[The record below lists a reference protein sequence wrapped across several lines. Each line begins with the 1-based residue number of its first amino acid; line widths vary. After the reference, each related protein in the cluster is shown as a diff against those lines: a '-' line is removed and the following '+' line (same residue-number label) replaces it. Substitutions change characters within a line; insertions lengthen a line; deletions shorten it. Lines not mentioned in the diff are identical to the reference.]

1 VNYIPNSIE
10 ARDVASV
17 VHMQTNL
24 RRHQQDG
31 PVVIARGE
39 GCRVF
44 DESGRDYIES
54 VAGLWCAS
62 LGFGSERL
70 AKVAYEQMRKLGYYH
85 LYRHRSTEP
94 VIELAEH
101 LLKIAPVPMA
111 RVVFQCSGSEAN
123 DTAIKLAWYYWH
135 ARGEPQRSKI
145 IARQFAYHGNTCAAV
160 SLSGKPDMHAGFGLP
175 FAPFKHTEFPHY
187 YRRHEPGESEEA
199 FSARMADALEAM
211 IRAEGPD
218 TIAAFFAEPV
228 MGAGGAIMPPAGY
241 FEKIQ
246 AVLRKYDIL
255 FVADE
260 VICGFARTGAMWGSQ
275 TYGLKPDMLTSAK
288 ALSAAMQPISA
299 VLINERIH
307 DAMLAQSDKYGNF
320 AHGYTYAGHP
330 VAAAVALEV
339 QKIYAEIDIVGRA
352 GRLGPVLQ
360 ETLGRAR
367 SHPLV
372 GDVRGI
378 GLILGMELMRDP
390 AKRVPFDPALKV
402 GARVDEAAR
411 RRGLILRVV
420 GDRLVFAPPLIIEEP
435 EIAEIGARLMLALDD
450 VADELARE
458 RALA

>member
-10 ARDVASV
+10 ARDVASL
-17 VHMQTNL
+17 VHMQTDL
-24 RRHQQDG
+24 RRHLAEG
-31 PVVIARGE
+31 PLVIARGQ

-44 DESGRDYIES
+44 DDSGRDYLEA

-62 LGFGSERL
+62 LGFNSERL
-70 AKVAYEQMRKLGYYH
+70 AKVAYEQMRTLGYYH

-94 VIELAEH
+94 AIELAEH

-135 ARGEPQRSKI
+135 AMGKPQRNKI
-145 IARQFAYHGNTCAAV
+145 IARRMAYHGNTCAAV

-187 YRRHEPGESEEA
+187 YRAHEEGESEAE
-199 FSARMADALEAM
+199 FSARMARSLEAL
-211 IRAEGPD
+211 ILAEGPD

-228 MGAGGAIMPPAGY
+228 MGAGGAILPPAGY
-241 FEKIQ
+241 FEKVQ
-246 AVLRKYDIL
+246 EVLRRYDIL

-275 TYGLKPDMLTSAK
+275 TYGIKPDMVTSAK

-299 VLINERIH
+299 VLVNARVH

-320 AHGYTYAGHP
+320 AHGFTYAGHP

-339 QKIYAEIDIVGRA
+339 QKIYQEIDIVARA
-352 GRLGPVLQ
+352 QRLGPLLQ
-360 ETLGRAR
+360 STLAR
-367 SHPLV
+367 LKEHPIV
-372 GDVRGI
+372 GDVRGV
-378 GLILGMELMRDP
+378 GLILGMELMRDGE
-390 AKRVPFDPALKV
+390 KRIPFDPALKV
-402 GARVDEAAR
+402 GARVDEAAKDH
-411 RRGLILRVV
+411 GLIVRVV
-420 GDRLVFAPPLIIEEP
+420 GDRLVFAPPLIIES
-435 EIAEIGARLMLALDD
+435 AEIDEIGERLARALDD
-450 VADELARE
+450 VASELARDG
-458 RALA
+458 ALA

>member
-10 ARDVASV
+10 ARDVASL

-24 RRHQQDG
+24 RRHQQEG
-31 PVVIARGE
+31 PLVIARGD

-44 DESGRDYIES
+44 DESGRDYLES

-70 AKVAYEQMRKLGYYH
+70 AKVAYEQMRTLGYYH

-94 VIELAEH
+94 AIELAEE

-123 DTAIKLAWYYWH
+123 DTAIKLAWYYWN
-135 ARGEPQRSKI
+135 AVGEPQRSKI
-145 IARQFAYHGNTCAAV
+145 IARKMAYHGNTCAAV

-175 FAPFKHTEFPHY
+175 LAPFKHTEFPHY
-187 YRRHEPGESEEA
+187 YRGHAPGESELA
-199 FSARMADALEAM
+199 FSTRMADALEAL
-211 IRAEGPD
+211 IQTEGPD

-228 MGAGGAIMPPAGY
+228 MGAGGAILPPQGY
-241 FEKIQ
+241 FEKVQ
-246 AVLRKYDIL
+246 EVLRRYDIL

-260 VICGFARTGAMWGSQ
+260 VICGFARTGEMWGSQ
-275 TYGLKPDMLTSAK
+275 TYGIRPDMVTSAK

-307 DAMLAQSDKYGNF
+307 EAMLAQSDTFGNF
-320 AHGYTYAGHP
+320 AHGFTYAGHP

-352 GRLGPVLQ
+352 KRLGPLLQ
-360 ETLGRAR
+360 ATLGALR

-372 GDVRGI
+372 GDVQGT
-378 GLILGMELMRDP
+378 GLILGMELMRDS
-390 AKRVPFDPALKV
+390 AQRIPFDGALRV
-402 GARVDEAAR
+402 GTRVDEAAKR
-411 RRGLILRVV
+411 HGLILRVV
-420 GDRLVFAPPLIIEEP
+420 GDRLVFAPPLIIEP
-435 EIAEIGARLMLALDD
+435 AEIEEIGARLKRALDD
-450 VADELARE
+450 VAEDIAKP
-458 RALA
+458 A